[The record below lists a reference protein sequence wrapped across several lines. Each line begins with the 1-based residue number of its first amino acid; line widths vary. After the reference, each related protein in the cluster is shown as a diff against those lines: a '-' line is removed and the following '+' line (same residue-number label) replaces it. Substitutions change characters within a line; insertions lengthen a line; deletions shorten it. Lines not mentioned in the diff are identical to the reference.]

1 MKKGGDINAYGRK
14 KKYYLGGNDGR
25 KGRNM
30 FNINDAVGWIGN
42 VAVFIDHEGG
52 YILVDWPFG
61 WKRMHIH

>member
-1 MKKGGDINAYGRK
+1 MCYHNYTYQLNTNSRP
-14 KKYYLGGNDGR
+14 GGNEGR

-42 VAVFIDHEGG
+42 VAVFIDHKGG

>member
-1 MKKGGDINAYGRK
+1 MPSVSRPGGYE
-14 KKYYLGGNDGR
+14 GR